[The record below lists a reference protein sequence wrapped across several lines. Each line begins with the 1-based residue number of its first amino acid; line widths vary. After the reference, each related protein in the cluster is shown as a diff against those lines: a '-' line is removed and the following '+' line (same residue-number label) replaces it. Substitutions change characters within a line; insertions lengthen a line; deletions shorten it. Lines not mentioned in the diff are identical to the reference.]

1 MLLLVVDTVVN
12 ITLCVITFLTYATYY
27 IICNL
32 FKYMIELDILT
43 LIYIQMKIN
52 IYIETNK
59 QTFYSLGIYIV
70 VN

>member
-12 ITLCVITFLTYATYY
+12 ITLCVITFLTYAIYY

-32 FKYMIELDILT
+32 FKCMIEIDILT

-59 QTFYSLGIYIV
+59 QNFYSLGIYIV